1 MLLMAR
7 MPVIAFQR
15 PAGHVDVAE
24 GAKRIYENP
33 ELVLRLSNQRFQDR
47 GKPGTGYRRLGF
59 ASRQV
64 QNHAKQ
70 AVRVAN
76 LSGCRVHHQGGD
88 ARVIERERF
97 QGQFQRAFVTNGVD
111 GPAERHRLGQ
121 ELIISERILYLAQT
135 ATDGFPAHLNCQTAI
150 KVGVFFCVHNIL
162 ADEIGDFCA
171 K

>member
-7 MPVIAFQR
+7 PVIAFQR

-33 ELVLRLSNQRFQDR
+33 ELVLRVSNQCFQDR

-70 AVRVAN
+70 ADRVAN
-76 LSGCRVHHQGGD
+76 LSDCGVHHQGGD
-88 ARVIERERF
+88 AGVIERERF
-97 QGQFQRAFVTNGVD
+97 QGQFERAFVTNGVD
-111 GPAERHRLGQ
+111 GPTERHRLGQ
-121 ELIISERILYLAQT
+121 ELIISERILYLTQT
-135 ATDGFPAHLNCQTAI
+135 GTDGFPAHLNC
-150 KVGVFFCVHNIL
+150 
-162 ADEIGDFCA
+162 
-171 K
+171 